1 MSGIAVQ
8 GRNRSRPATRFA
20 SPGRLEGDALAAD
33 LARAAASPIVDALP
47 RSLGTA
53 VFVLNE
59 HRQIL
64 AANTASLQML
74 GLHEPDGILGLR
86 PGEAIHCLHAREE
99 EAGCGTSQACA
110 TCGAVIAVLLA
121 RKHDRPEERNCAITI
136 QSGAGTADIDL
147 RVRAVPLRIDGHDLI
162 LVALSDIGR
171 QSRHE
176 AMERAFLHDIANLLT
191 GLVAAADAIG
201 SPDPAE
207 VSEATTDIRLIADRL
222 VREVRLQRVLA
233 SNVLEDYQPNHCPVA
248 IPKLCE
254 DLARLFN
261 RHPDATSR
269 TLEVVPPER
278 RIVISD
284 PFLLA
289 RILTNLL
296 KNAFEATPVGGQVRL
311 SVRALDGVTSF
322 EVHNP
327 GAIPAAVV
335 PRIFQRH
342 FTTKSGPGRGEG
354 TWSVKSLGER
364 LLHGTVGFD
373 TDRVAGTTFWFRL
386 PTAPT

>member
-1 MSGIAVQ
+1 
-8 GRNRSRPATRFA
+8 
-20 SPGRLEGDALAAD
+20 LL
-33 LARAAASPIVDALP
+33 

-86 PGEAIHCLHAREE
+86 PGEAIHCVHAREE

-136 QSGAGTADIDL
+136 HSGAGTVDIDL
-147 RVRAVPLRIDGHDLI
+147 RVRAVPLRIDGHDLV
-162 LVALSDIGR
+162 LVALSDIGQ

-176 AMERAFLHDIANLLT
+176 AMERAFLHDVANLLT

-201 SPDPAE
+201 SPDAAE
-207 VSEATTDIRLIADRL
+207 VAEATADVRLIADRL

-233 SNVLEDYQPNHCPVA
+233 SNVLEDYHPSHGPVA
-248 IPKLCE
+248 IPRLCE

-261 RHPDATSR
+261 RYPDAASR

-278 RIVISD
+278 RVVHTD

-296 KNAFEATPVGGQVRL
+296 KNAFEATPAGGQVRL

-373 TDRVAGTTFWFRL
+373 TDRVAGTTFWLRL
-386 PTAPT
+386 PTPPTGPAS